1 MQDEDK
7 TVIQTLNVFMIV
19 ALAGSVLVVVSSLVS
34 SQGAFTPFVLSGL
47 VGGITSLVVLWLLR
61 MKQFSIP
68 RLILPSV
75 IYLLATY
82 LIFTGATVGVR
93 DDAVLLY
100 SLSVA
105 MAGLLLGK
113 RGVIIFGVLSV
124 LTVGFSIY
132 AEINGMIVNHIT
144 ARSTNYNTL
153 ITVGVTYSLTFTMM
167 YILVSILTGN
177 LAKMRS
183 SQLELTQVNQE
194 LWTIRESLEQ
204 QVVERTR
211 AAESARAEADSAR
224 REAESQVWF
233 TRGQAQ
239 LAEKMRGELDMPTL
253 ANNITSHICQYI
265 GAQTGALYVLSDNM
279 LTLTGRY
286 AYVERSGKNSEFR
299 IGENLVGEAA
309 KAKKILLVDDVP
321 MDTPLVSSA
330 LGEAPPRQILIAPL
344 ESNGQVLGVLEFA
357 TLVQFTPEHQTFIK
371 HISESVAIALRTVQ
385 THFQMSELLVQFQRQ
400 AEELQAQEEELRA
413 SNEAMLAQADN
424 GRARRND

>member
-7 TVIQTLNVFMIV
+7 NIIQTLNIFMIV
-19 ALAGSVLVVVSSLVS
+19 ALAGSVLVVVSSLIS
-34 SQGAFTPFVLSGL
+34 SQGAFTPFVLSGI
-47 VGGITSLVVLWLLR
+47 VGSITSLVVLWLLR
-61 MKQFSIP
+61 IKQFSIP

-100 SLSVA
+100 SLAVA

-113 RGVIIFGVLSV
+113 RGVVVFGILSV
-124 LTVGFSIY
+124 ITVGFSIY
-132 AEINGMIVNHIT
+132 AEVNGLIVNHIT
-144 ARSTNYNTL
+144 THTTTYNTL

-183 SQLELTQVNQE
+183 NQLELTQVNQE

-204 QVVERTR
+204 QVGERTR
-211 AAESARAEADSAR
+211 AAESARAEAEAAR
-224 REAESQVWF
+224 REAEAQVWF

-239 LAEKMRGELDMPTL
+239 LAEQMRGELDMSTL
-253 ANNITSHICQYI
+253 ANNITSHLSQYI
-265 GAQTGALYVLSDNM
+265 GAQTGALFVLSDDV
-279 LTLTGRY
+279 LKLTGRY
-286 AYVERSGKNSEFR
+286 AYVERSGKKSQIH
-299 IGENLVGEAA
+299 IGENLIGEAA
-309 KAKKILLVDDVP
+309 KAKKIIL
-321 MDTPLVSSA
+321 MDNIPADALMISSA
-330 LGEAPPRQILIAPL
+330 LGEALPRQILIAPL
-344 ESNGQVLGVLEFA
+344 ESNGQVLGVLEFT
-357 TLVQFTPEHQTFIK
+357 TLAQFTPEHQTFLK
-371 HISESVAIALRTVQ
+371 HISESVAIALRTLQ
-385 THFQMSELLVQFQRQ
+385 TRFQMSELLSQSQRQ

-413 SNEAMLAQADN
+413 SNEAMRAQANN